1 MKIQIEWDTAAC
13 KRLAEAA
20 QTALQK
26 TGEALFTEVKN
37 AQVMPYAQGDMQDHD
52 TYVKNA
58 YQEDGRLC
66 VDIISDV
73 VKARRLYYHPEY
85 NFQTAKNPN
94 AGGEWLAPWL
104 PGGKEEAFSLE
115 TFREIFKKE
124 AGL

>member
-37 AQVMPYAQGDMQDHD
+37 AQVMPFDQGDMQNHE
-52 TYVKNA
+52 TYVTEA
-58 YQEDGRLC
+58 YQDGDSLC
-66 VDIISDV
+66 VEIITDSPQ
-73 VKARRLYYHPEY
+73 ARRLYYHPEY
-85 NFQTAKNPN
+85 NFQTANNPN

-115 TFREIFKKE
+115 TFQEIFKKE